1 METFGL
7 GASTYRQPNKAA
19 DRALRDVADQ
29 LEATFISEMLK
40 SAGVAETPS
49 LFGGGAG
56 EGQFASFLRD
66 EYAKKLTAAGGLSLG
81 EALFNS
87 LKERQ
92 NVE

>member
-1 METFGL
+1 METSGIS
-7 GASTYRQPNKAA
+7 ASTYRQPQSSADKKLKA
-19 DRALRDVADQ
+19 VADQ
-29 LEATFISEMLK
+29 LEATFLSEMLK

-66 EYAKKLTAAGGLSLG
+66 EYARELTAAGGLSLG

-92 NVE
+92 NDE

>member
-7 GASTYRQPNKAA
+7 GATTHRQPKNAA

-29 LEATFISEMLK
+29 LEATFLSEMLK

-56 EGQFASFLRD
+56 EGQFASFLRE
-66 EYAKKLTAAGGLSLG
+66 EYAKELTAAGGLSLG

>member
-56 EGQFASFLRD
+56 EGRD
-66 EYAKKLTAAGGLSLG
+66 QGQQQRAVLAGTH
-81 EALFNS
+81 
-87 LKERQ
+87 R
-92 NVE
+92 